1 MFPKLCW
8 PFTVWINCSSDPKL
22 FANSWPSALNF
33 KSFSGSQTQFFLKVG
48 QNNFGNKIPLNSS
61 IFPDVSFHSKHKYY
75 QVHQCNFFSSELAF
89 DPSILSKY
97 VCVLINSLY
106 AQSFYL
112 IKSCGGFFFLKSEF
126 LAGRGRLSSLDFTN
140 FFYFFLLFWVAFSLH

>member
-1 MFPKLCW
+1 M
-8 PFTVWINCSSDPKL
+8 

-97 VCVLINSLY
+97 VCVWINSLY

-112 IKSCGGFFFLKSEF
+112 IKSCGGFFFWNLSFWLLGPVEQFRFHEF
-126 LAGRGRLSSLDFTN
+126 LLL
-140 FFYFFLLFWVAFSLH
+140 FLLFWVAFSLD